1 MNSILP
7 IHFGWSSDDAD
18 AMPLAIDR
26 LGLYLDLESE
36 TLVHVL
42 NEAGCLEIAGY
53 VSDLSQLHLEPECAD
68 DNIRQLL
75 LDVRQVLVRAL
86 NEMANISI
94 NTDQISSSD
103 PDFDTRV
110 NWVCARLK
118 DIIAT
123 LDWALK

>member
-7 IHFGWSSDDAD
+7 IHFEWSSDDAD
-18 AMPLAIDR
+18 ALPLAIDR

-42 NEAGCLEIAGY
+42 KEAGSLETAGH
-53 VSDLSQLHLEPECAD
+53 VDDLSQFHLEPDCAD
-68 DNIRQLL
+68 GNIKQLL
-75 LDVRQVLVRAL
+75 LDVRRVLVRAL
-86 NEMANISI
+86 DEMATISI
-94 NTDQISSSD
+94 NTDQISSCHQ
-103 PDFDTRV
+103 DFDTRV